1 VQGREIIRKRRATIS
16 RLAAV
21 VRDIESGRLGL
32 KRSIERHS
40 RVIKK
45 SLKYGLRP
53 SSGVALT
60 LR

>member
-1 VQGREIIRKRRATIS
+1 VQGPEIIRKRRATIFL
-16 RLAAV
+16 LAAV
-21 VRDIESGRLGL
+21 GRDIESDRLGL

-40 RVIKK
+40 SVIKE
-45 SLKYGLRP
+45 SLKYGLRL